1 MTMTLIKTTTV
12 ASAVASVDMTAIPGT
27 YTDLLVTFSARS
39 TVAGGPFDNLLIT
52 FNNTTSGYT
61 DRALYGT
68 GSSAASASGSGNP
81 SFVFTYS
88 VGNAAT
94 ASTFG
99 NGQIY
104 IPNYAGSTN
113 KSVSFDSV
121 TENNSTS
128 AIAAI
133 SAGLWS
139 NTSAITSIKFTAA
152 TSAELMIGTT
162 ISVYGITKGSGGATV
177 SP

>member
-12 ASAVASVDMTAIPGT
+12 ASAIASIDMTAIPGT
-27 YTDLLVTFSARS
+27 YTDLLVTFSVRS
-39 TVAGGPFDNLLIT
+39 TVAGGAFDNLLIS
-52 FNNTTSGYT
+52 FNNTTTGYT

-68 GSSAASASGSGNP
+68 GSSAASASASGNA
-81 SFVFTYS
+81 SFVYAYS

-99 NGQIY
+99 SGQLY

-121 TENNSTS
+121 SENNATS

-152 TSAELMIGTT
+152 SSAELMIGST
-162 ISVYGITKGSGGATV
+162 ISVYGIQKGSGGASV